1 MQIIST
7 AVNLQYTESSE
18 GTEFIW
24 NIEYIKQEGGKRKLS
39 AFYFGCEKKKFFCR
53 GGCRFIGRQTK
64 NCMGVN
70 AGKADVS
77 DGTLSESLIFKSL
90 HATTENGRIAVY
102 A

>member
-39 AFYFGCEKKKFFCR
+39 AFYFWLWKEKIFLPRRLSVYRPSDEKLRGSKCR
-53 GGCRFIGRQTK
+53 KSRRVGR
-64 NCMGVN
+64 
-70 AGKADVS
+70 
-77 DGTLSESLIFKSL
+77 
-90 HATTENGRIAVY
+90 HAVWEFDF
-102 A
+102 

>member
-39 AFYFGCEKKKFFCR
+39 AFYC
-53 GGCRFIGRQTK
+53 ITK
-64 NCMGVN
+64 
-70 AGKADVS
+70 
-77 DGTLSESLIFKSL
+77 
-90 HATTENGRIAVY
+90 TTR
-102 A
+102 